1 MSRFT
6 LTWTITEKEEGK
18 LIREFLKEQGISKTA
33 LTDIKF
39 HGGAIFVDEQP
50 VTVRHRL
57 CYGETLRVLFP
68 PESPSEG
75 MMPEAIPLDI
85 VYEDEYV
92 LVVNKPPFMATIP
105 SREHPGGTL
114 ANALL
119 HHYKKQQLQST
130 IHVVTRLDRDTSG
143 LVLIAK
149 HRHLHHLLSTLQK
162 QGKVA
167 RRYEAICHGRI
178 EKDEGTIDAPIARKS
193 DSIIAREVREDG
205 QRAVTHFRVLQ
216 RFRDYTHLSL
226 RLETGRTHQI
236 RVHLAHIG
244 HPLAGDELYGG
255 SKEMIGRQAL
265 HSKELSFFHPLKK
278 QQYTFSCPLPDD
290 MKRLIERLNQL
301 EKEKDG
307 VNQTF

>member
-18 LIREFLKEQGISKTA
+18 LVREFLKEQGISKTA

-57 CYGETLRVLFP
+57 CHGETLRVLFP

-75 MMPEAIPLDI
+75 MMPEAIPLDVI
-85 VYEDEYV
+85 YEDEYV

-244 HPLAGDELYGG
+244 HPIAGDELYGG

-290 MKRLIERLNQL
+290 MKRLIERLNQ
-301 EKEKDG
+301 
-307 VNQTF
+307 

>member
-1 MSRFT
+1 LSRFT

-18 LIREFLKEQGISKTA
+18 LVREFLKEKGISKTA

-119 HHYKKQQLQST
+119 YHYQKQQLEST

-143 LVLIAK
+143 LVLVAK
-149 HRHLHHLLSTLQK
+149 HRHIHHLLSTLQQ
-162 QGKVA
+162 QGKVT
-167 RRYEAICHGRI
+167 RRYEAICHGCLA
-178 EKDEGTIDAPIARKS
+178 EDKGTIDAPIARKS
-193 DSIIAREVREDG
+193 DSIIAREVRNDG

-216 RFRDYTHLSL
+216 RLREYTYVSL
-226 RLETGRTHQI
+226 QLETGRTHQI

-255 SKEMIGRQAL
+255 RREAISRQAL
-265 HSKELSFFHPLKK
+265 HSKELSFFHPIKR
-278 QQYTFSCPLPDD
+278 QIYTFSCPLPDD
-290 MKRLIERLNQL
+290 MKQLMER
-301 EKEKDG
+301 
-307 VNQTF
+307 VSS

>member
-1 MSRFT
+1 MLSQFT
-6 LTWTITEKEEGK
+6 LTWIVTKQDEGK
-18 LIREFLKEQGISKTA
+18 LIREFLKENGISKTA
-33 LTDIKF
+33 LIDIKF
-39 HGGAIFVDEQP
+39 HGGAIYVNDQP

-57 CYGETLRVLFP
+57 GEGETLRVVFP
-68 PESPSEG
+68 PELPSEG
-75 MMPEAIPLDI
+75 MAPEAIPLDI
-85 VYEDEYV
+85 VYEDEHV
-92 LVVNKPPFMATIP
+92 IVVNKPPFMATIP

-119 HHYKKQQLQST
+119 YHYEKQQLTST

-149 HRHLHHLLSTLQK
+149 HRHIHHLLSTLQK

-167 RRYEAICHGRI
+167 RRYEAICHGRVS
-178 EKDEGTIDAPIARKS
+178 KDEGTIDAPIARKS

-226 RLETGRTHQI
+226 QLETGRTHQI

-244 HPLAGDELYGG
+244 HPLVGDELYGG
-255 SKEMIGRQAL
+255 SRDAIDRQAL

-278 QQYTFSCPLPDD
+278 QAYTFSCPLPDD
-290 MKRLIERLNQL
+290 MQRLIERLRS
-301 EKEKDG
+301 
-307 VNQTF
+307 